1 MFRHHRRL
9 AAPIAL
15 AVALAAAAP
24 AAARPELQ
32 PTSSAANPSSPA
44 STNLCSEVCGA
55 RGYTAA
61 EASVNLAR
69 NPTAGSVA
77 HAGAGYGY
85 GSSPPAS
92 TGSTSPRS
100 EVVSG
105 GGYGNPSVRGT
116 VVHVVSSKDGF
127 DWGDAGIG
135 AGGALA
141 LMTLVIGG
149 TVAATNIRRRTTRT
163 TV

>member
-15 AVALAAAAP
+15 ALALAAAAP
-24 AAARPELQ
+24 AAARPELE
-32 PTSSAANPSSPA
+32 PTAGTANPSVPVNTS
-44 STNLCSEVCGA
+44 LCSEVCGA
-55 RGYTAA
+55 GGYVAA
-61 EASVNLAR
+61 DAGGNFAH

-77 HAGAGYGY
+77 QAGAGYGY
-85 GSSPPAS
+85 GSSPTAS

-100 EVVSG
+100 EVVSA
-105 GGYGNPSVRGT
+105 GGYGNPNVRAT
-116 VVHVVSSKDGF
+116 VVRVVPSGDGF

-141 LMTLVIGG
+141 LMTLAIGG
-149 TVAATNIRRRTTRT
+149 ALGASSIRRRGTRT
-163 TV
+163 AA